1 MAHTHS
7 SPSSLSRFRHNSI
20 ALACAGLCGAVASQ
34 TVPPASPAP
43 AAVPAAQL
51 PPVTVSARIALPLAD
66 VAGFGDTPIE
76 RLPLQAVS
84 VNEAQ
89 LKDSGSQGLRELA
102 RQDASVSDAYNA
114 VGYWDSLTV
123 RGFVIDQRYNYRR
136 DGLPITGETAI
147 GLDNKSRLELLKGTS
162 GIQAGTSAPGGLVN
176 LVVKR
181 PEVDLRSVTVE
192 LRGAQTA
199 LAAVDLSTRFGE
211 QRVFGLRV
219 NAAIEHL
226 DPELRSAD
234 GHRHLL
240 AVAGDW
246 RLAQGTLIEAEIES
260 SRRSQASQPGFS
272 LLGDRVPSARDTDPR
287 INLNNQ
293 PWSQPV
299 VFQGHTASLRLTQKL
314 NADWRA
320 VLHLGSQQLKTDDR
334 AAFPFGCYDATGDIY
349 YPDRYCPDGS
359 FDLYDFRSE
368 NERRRMDAADLSLQ
382 GKLQTGTVSHALTA
396 GVLRSH
402 FESRLQG
409 QAYNYAGPA
418 TVDGRAVTGPDA
430 TMYDS
435 NTHRDERSTEL
446 YLRDAIQLSPNL
458 GLWLGLRHTKLERS
472 TCANSDPYAAPMVGR
487 PVCEESKQPGDTAT
501 TSYTQ
506 SFTTPWLGGSWSV
519 APGHAL
525 YASWGRGVESAVVPG
540 RPEYAD
546 AGQAQPA
553 RKSRQTE
560 VGYKLAGDGFSAGLA
575 VFEIRQPASTEVSV
589 LVGADNLTR
598 IVADGLQVHRGLE
611 LNAQSRLG
619 AWTLGGSAQWLRAE
633 REGSTDVTL
642 NGTRPANVPE
652 RSLRLQA
659 SHEFAALPAL
669 KAFGALTAESDR
681 TVMPGAG
688 APSVAG
694 WARIDVGANY
704 EQRIAAGQR
713 LLWRAGIDNLADRR
727 AWKEAPYQFGHV
739 YLYPMAPRTWRV
751 SLQAD
756 L

>member
-1 MAHTHS
+1 MAHTHGSS
-7 SPSSLSRFRHNSI
+7 SPLHRFRHSSI
-20 ALACAGLCGAVASQ
+20 ALACAGLCGAVAAQ
-34 TVPPASPAP
+34 TAP
-43 AAVPAAQL
+43 STAPGSAAGQTTQL
-51 PPVTVSARIALPLAD
+51 PPVTVSAHIALPLAD

-84 VNEAQ
+84 VGEAQ

-181 PEVDLRSVTVE
+181 PDVDLRSVTVE

-246 RLAQGTLIEAEIES
+246 RLTPDTLIEAEIES

-272 LLGDRVPSARDTDPR
+272 LLGDRVPSAHDTDPR

-320 VLHLGSQQLKTDDR
+320 VLHLGRQQLKTDDR
-334 AAFPFGCYDATGDIY
+334 TAFPFGCYDAGSGDY
-349 YPDRYCPDGS
+349 YPDRYCPNGS
-359 FDLYDFRSE
+359 FDLYDYRSE
-368 NERRRMDAADLSLQ
+368 TERRRMDAADLSLQ
-382 GKLQTGTVSHALTA
+382 GRLQTGPVSHTLTA
-396 GVLRSH
+396 GVLRSR

-409 QAYNYAGPA
+409 QAYNQSLVGGDPYGQGSVEGNVFTDPNP
-418 TVDGRAVTGPDA
+418 TLT
-430 TMYDS
+430 YD
-435 NTHRDERSTEL
+435 NTNRDERSTEL
-446 YLRDAIQLSPNL
+446 YMRDALQLGPDL
-458 GLWLGLRHTKLERS
+458 GLWLGLRHTRLERS
-472 TCANSDPYAAPMVGR
+472 SI
-487 PVCEESKQPGDTAT
+487 T
-501 TSYTQ
+501 TSGTEATQYSQ

-519 APGHAL
+519 APGHTL

-560 VGYKLAGDGFSAGLA
+560 VGYKLTGDGFSAGLA
-575 VFEIRQPASTEVSV
+575 VFEIRQPATTEVSV
-589 LVGADNLTR
+589 QVGADSLTR

-633 REGSTDVTL
+633 REGSADVTL
-642 NGTRPANVPE
+642 GGTRPANVPE

-659 SHEFAALPAL
+659 SHEFAMLPAL
-669 KAFGALTAESDR
+669 KAFAALIAESDR
-681 TVMPGAG
+681 TVMPGSA
-688 APSVAG
+688 APSVPG
-694 WARIDVGANY
+694 WARIDVGASY